1 MYHKG
6 ESVEDYLE
14 TILILTRSMPAVRSI
29 DVAHETGYTKPSVSV
44 AMKNLRQKEYIV
56 MDEEGYIRLTETGR
70 AIAEKIYER
79 HIVLSK
85 LLVSLGVPE
94 ETASADACKIEHVI
108 SDATFD
114 ALKQHGKRYAS
125 ISKEEKENE
134 I

>member
-70 AIAEKIYER
+70 AIAEKTYER

-114 ALKQHGKRYAS
+114 ALKQHGKWYAS